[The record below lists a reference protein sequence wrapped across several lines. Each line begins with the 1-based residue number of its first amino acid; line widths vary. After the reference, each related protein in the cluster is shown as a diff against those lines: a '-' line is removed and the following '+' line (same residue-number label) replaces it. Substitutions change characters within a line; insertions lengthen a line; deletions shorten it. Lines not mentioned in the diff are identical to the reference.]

1 MFLALYLTANYP
13 FIWWNGLK
21 NNIYESK
28 ITGAI
33 FEFAALP
40 MVFLGIALPIMA
52 IYLVIKNKGASKA
65 WPILSL
71 AISFITI
78 LLISK
83 WSNKELQKSP
93 PKLIEGLYKYKILDL
108 LVLRS

>member
-1 MFLALYLTANYP
+1 MEKRSTIVNPLVVILT
-13 FIWWNGLK
+13 IVVGLFWTIASK
-21 NNIYESK
+21 ANIYESK
-28 ITGAI
+28 IAGAI

-40 MVFLGIALPIMA
+40 MVFLGIALPIIA
-52 IYLVIKNKGASKA
+52 IYLVIKNRGASKV

-83 WSNKELQKSP
+83 
-93 PKLIEGLYKYKILDL
+93 
-108 LVLRS
+108 